1 MKKRHL
7 RNKND
12 RKLLKK
18 KEYIH
23 NFYKFIIKNEKIKY
37 PYKLKIYRKPTIFNF
52 SYRLGNTCILTYR
65 NRSIIKH
72 AKLSRIF
79 FKNYASSGYLVGFKA
94 ASW

>member
-1 MKKRHL
+1 MKKRQL
-7 RNKND
+7 RNKFD

-23 NFYKFIIKNEKIKY
+23 NFYKYVIKNEKVKQ
-37 PYKLKIYRKPTIFNF
+37 PYKFKIYSKPSIINF
-52 SYRLGNTCILTYR
+52 SYRLNNTCMLTYR
-65 NRSIIKH
+65 NRSILKNV
-72 AKLSRIF
+72 KLSRIF